1 MTSGDPMSI
10 DMMPAQLADR
20 YGGVVKLTD
29 KGVVNTKVAGV
40 TRLFNDDFGNS

>member
-1 MTSGDPMSI
+1 MSI

-29 KGVVNTKVAGV
+29 KGMVNNYIRQLIRK
-40 TRLFNDDFGNS
+40 